1 MTNQELSFLNYHSLE
16 LLLQIIPPLLKQD
29 SELAARLTKL
39 VLEQQAMYEEQAKTH
54 AEEQKHQA
62 NFK

>member
-1 MTNQELSFLNYHSLE
+1 MTKNELSFLNYHSLE

-29 SELAARLTKL
+29 SELATKLTKL
-39 VLEQQAMYEEQAKTH
+39 VAEMQEPYEESAKAH
-54 AEEQKHQA
+54 AEEQKHKD